1 MMVRFEENEYLIMAM
16 FQKENRV
23 QTMREIRSAMPFIKE
38 DAEMLSLVN
47 NTLEKME
54 RISDQEFSRLDLKAY
69 RQEPAE
75 EE

>member
-23 QTMREIRSAMPFIKE
+23 QTMGEIRSAMPFIKE

-47 NTLEKME
+47 
-54 RISDQEFSRLDLKAY
+54 QCH
-69 RQEPAE
+69 
-75 EE
+75 